1 MYKFKMYGYI
11 MNCNEFG
18 WIFSKLSGIFVQCDA
33 INILEYINL
42 HIIPKMH
49 NTAHRSFI
57 QIYLLIN
64 LYFNSTAHEFM
75 SSRIIC
81 LGNKQYFQQ
90 IKAKYTK
97 SI

>member
-1 MYKFKMYGYI
+1 
-11 MNCNEFG
+11 
-18 WIFSKLSGIFVQCDA
+18 
-33 INILEYINL
+33 
-42 HIIPKMH
+42 MH

-97 SI
+97 SIGEIHNLKTKQNIEAVYKLK